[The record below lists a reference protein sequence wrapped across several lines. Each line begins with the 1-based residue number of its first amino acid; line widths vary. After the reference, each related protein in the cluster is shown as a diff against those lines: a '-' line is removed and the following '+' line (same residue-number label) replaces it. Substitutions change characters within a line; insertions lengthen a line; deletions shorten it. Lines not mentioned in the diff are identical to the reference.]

1 MTRVDDTSAACDAA
15 GMRGDP
21 MISSKSHLAMLLALC
36 VPLLALAEAVTRE
49 PDTILLPASLRA
61 GEDFVMVLERTTSG
75 PVINGVPDPSVA
87 YSARVMLG
95 ETRVDLYGCG
105 PTPSAAV
112 ASLARDI
119 SRQIENLAYQTRAQA
134 ET

>member
-1 MTRVDDTSAACDAA
+1 
-15 GMRGDP
+15 MRGDP
-21 MISSKSHLAMLLALC
+21 MISSKSQLEMLLAFCDPLC
-36 VPLLALAEAVTRE
+36 FLAVVCESQAWLRPPEIVVRIGDFTVT
-49 PDTILLPASLRA
+49 
-61 GEDFVMVLERTTSG
+61 LERTVGG

-87 YSARVMLG
+87 YSARVLLDK
-95 ETRVDLYGCG
+95 TRVDLYGCG

-119 SRQIENLAYQTRAQA
+119 SRQIESLAYQAHMQA

>member
-1 MTRVDDTSAACDAA
+1 
-15 GMRGDP
+15 MRGDP
-21 MISSKSHLAMLLALC
+21 MISSKSQLEMLLALC
-36 VPLLALAEAVTRE
+36 APLCFLVGMCEANIVPLPV
-49 PDTILLPASLRA
+49 SLHV

-75 PVINGVPDPSVA
+75 PVINNVPDPSVA
-87 YSARVMLG
+87 YSARVLLG

-112 ASLARDI
+112 ASLSRDI
-119 SRQIENLAYQTRAQA
+119 SRQIENLAYQALVQA

>member
-1 MTRVDDTSAACDAA
+1 
-15 GMRGDP
+15 
-21 MISSKSHLAMLLALC
+21 MLLTLC
-36 VPLLALAEAVTRE
+36 DPLLALAEAVTRE

-75 PVINGVPDPSVA
+75 PVINNVPDPSVA
-87 YSARVMLG
+87 YSARVLLG

-112 ASLARDI
+112 EGLARDI
-119 SRQIENLAYQTRAQA
+119 RRQIENLTYQARVQA